1 MAVTEI
7 TVEEFDDR
15 INDTEE
21 PVLVEFY
28 STECGPCNAL
38 RPVISELADEADG
51 YRIYSIEAKDASEL
65 TDRYNIMSLQTILF
79 FKNGEV
85 VRKTIGYRSKEN
97 LVSLINEYR

>member
-7 TVEEFDDR
+7 TVEEFDGR

-38 RPVISELADEADG
+38 RPVICELADEADG
-51 YRIYSIEAKDASEL
+51 YRIYSIEAKDSAEL
-65 TDRYNIMSLQTILF
+65 TDRYNIMSLPTILF

-85 VRKTIGYRSKEN
+85 VTQSSGARPKAKILELLEG
-97 LVSLINEYR
+97 